1 LWLAVTTIPVVFP
14 PCAIARAAANAPARK
29 HVDRNRLASVRN
41 PAVPY
46 ENRGGADPFAPAGRG
61 CLGVSAAYVVSH
73 DDMVDRARRA
83 GERETRE
90 STGRRSASAVRSRAR
105 AARCDAAM
113 VSFLFHSRHFATSD
127 GDDDARRGRGR
138 GRGDAAVDDDASSA
152 TTRVAPA
159 RARWTRRVVERDDGC
174 HR

>member
-73 DDMVDRARRA
+73 DDMVEERASTA
-83 GERETRE
+83 SARETRE
-90 STGRRSASAVRSRAR
+90 SSGRCS
-105 AARCDAAM
+105 
-113 VSFLFHSRHFATSD
+113 ATS
-127 GDDDARRGRGR
+127 GRSVARG
-138 GRGDAAVDDDASSA
+138 
-152 TTRVAPA
+152 
-159 RARWTRRVVERDDGC
+159 EM
-174 HR
+174 